1 MALPKITQEINTIK
15 STYLPKSGGTMT
27 GVLTVPTPFIINSQN
42 SDREGGELVLKCPS
56 SSYPIESRIDNYNN
70 ETRIVAVDTSQDKV
84 VDVVSFNHNNHTLSL
99 NSNKVITSAGGE
111 LLGTLY
117 TYSGVPYES
126 RHQTASIS
134 DTTRASNSWQ
144 MLCVGL
150 DRDGKRG
157 GGIELSYGTDG
168 SRGMY
173 FTMER
178 RTNDGYHSAGLRE
191 HSNGSS
197 DFHVNG
203 YPVITLIAQWRSG
216 TNWYRKYSDG
226 WIEQGGY
233 VYCGSHG
240 TWLSYHLP
248 FSDTGYYLNANA
260 GEGTN
265 GVRFVSFYSRN
276 TTGAGMYTGDDSSFN
291 SANLYWF
298 ACGY

>member
-1 MALPKITQEINTIK
+1 
-15 STYLPKSGGTMT
+15 
-27 GVLTVPTPFIINSQN
+27 
-42 SDREGGELVLKCPS
+42 
-56 SSYPIESRIDNYNN
+56 
-70 ETRIVAVDTSQDKV
+70 
-84 VDVVSFNHNNHTLSL
+84 
-99 NSNKVITSAGGE
+99 
-111 LLGTLY
+111 
-117 TYSGVPYES
+117 
-126 RHQTASIS
+126 
-134 DTTRASNSWQ
+134 

-157 GGIELSYGTDG
+157 GGIEVSYGTDG
-168 SRGMY
+168 SRAMY

-240 TWLSYHLP
+240 TWLSYQLP

-265 GVRFVSFYSRN
+265 GVRYVSFYSRN
-276 TTGAGMYTGDDSSFN
+276 TTGAGMYTGDDASFN
-291 SANLYWF
+291 AANLYWY